1 MTHSAPGP
9 GPRPDHGTDSGPGP
23 DANPAKPADPRLGRL
38 LRWYPRT
45 WRKRYGDEFLVMVE
59 DTLDGRPPGWRLH
72 LGVAWAGLR
81 ERARRVRP
89 AALRRMMTH
98 DRYRPLHPGR
108 HAKDASPKPVSWLS
122 TVAATA
128 MVSLFWFDQKLIF
141 APLWAD
147 ARRHARGTV
156 AANVLTGL
164 FVVAG
169 AAIAVAA
176 LAAGPALARFLRAGG
191 WPGVRR
197 PVTEAV
203 VGTVVAMAVLT
214 PYIIMAGSLFTG
226 PAVRLAAA
234 LAWFIAILLSLLG
247 ALQLWGKVA
256 TAMAGQLE
264 LEPRVRAVQVVLNAV
279 AATAVHA
286 LLPVGLIW
294 SGQVAAHGWTVA
306 LGVLLV
312 AGGAL
317 SDIDRLWWAW
327 RQARELRAATAEGR

>member
-1 MTHSAPGP
+1 MSMAHGDPGTGP
-9 GPRPDHGTDSGPGP
+9 GGR
-23 DANPAKPADPRLGRL
+23 RLGRL
-38 LRWYPRT
+38 LRWYPRA
-45 WRKRYGDEFLVMVE
+45 WRERYGDEFLAMVE

-81 ERARRVRP
+81 ERARRARP
-89 AALRRMMTH
+89 AALRRMMTRDGH
-98 DRYRPLHPGR
+98 RPLHPGR

-128 MVSLFWFDQKLIF
+128 FMSLFWFDQKLIF

-147 ARRHARGTV
+147 ARRHVRGAA
-156 AANVLTGL
+156 AANVMTGL

-191 WPGVRR
+191 WPRVRG
-197 PVTEAV
+197 PVTRAV
-203 VGTVVAMAVLT
+203 VATVVATAVLT
-214 PYIIMAGSLFTG
+214 PYIIMARSLFTG
-226 PAVRLAAA
+226 PAVKLVAA
-234 LAWFIAILLSLLG
+234 LAWLIAILVSLAG
-247 ALQLWGKVA
+247 TLQLWGKVA

-286 LLPVGLIW
+286 LMPVVLIW
-294 SGQVAAHGWTVA
+294 SGQVSANGWTVA
-306 LGVLLV
+306 IGVMLV
-312 AGGAL
+312 ASGAL
-317 SDIDRLWWAW
+317 SDLGRLWWAW
-327 RQARELRAATAEGR
+327 RQAWALRATAAEGR